1 MKAGNLVKTTRA
13 AIGIHV
19 GTIGLIVEKLIATQ
33 DTLTEENG
41 FELKP
46 LEILVVQM
54 CGYQNTRRWLAR
66 DLEVLS

>member
-1 MKAGNLVKTTRA
+1 MKAGNLVKITRA
-13 AIGIHV
+13 SIGIPA
-19 GTIGLIVEKLIATQ
+19 GTVGLIVEKLITTQ

-46 LEILVVQM
+46 LVLFVVQM
-54 CGYQNTRRWLAR
+54 CGHTHTRRWLAR